1 MPDLTDTIVAEATPP
16 GRGSVRVIRI
26 SGSAAAALLGAAFVP
41 SGAKPM
47 ERPRRLC
54 LGTLL
59 SASGEAL
66 DRALAVWFPSPRSL
80 TGEDVAEI
88 QVHGGRGIVRGGL
101 ESLERL
107 GCRVALPGEF
117 SYRAYLNGKVSLM
130 EAEAVNALVEA
141 ETAAQAVR
149 LGGVL
154 HGRLSEDL
162 ADLRSELLS
171 LRADWEARIDFPE
184 ETGDGGADRNRVA
197 ALLERLS
204 RLEGDGRAARF
215 MREGWRLALVGRVN
229 TGKSSLF
236 NALLKRERALVT
248 PHAGTTRDVIEESI
262 EVGGYP
268 VVLQDTAGVRAARDP
283 VEAAGVERS
292 RETAGQAD
300 GTLFVYD
307 AAAGWGSEDE
317 NLLAGLERPPVGI
330 LANKRDLPQSG
341 QRREG
346 ALGVS
351 ARTGEGL
358 KEVVDLIE
366 GWMERS
372 LPRSIPALVCQ
383 RQVEAA
389 RRAADG
395 CREAMEALEAGHS
408 EEVALQGLGRA
419 QRAMDELLGG
429 GGAEHLY
436 DLIFARFCIG
446 K

>member
-1 MPDLTDTIVAEATPP
+1 M
-16 GRGSVRVIRI
+16 IRI
-26 SGSAAAALLGAAFVP
+26 SGSAAAALLGAAFVA
-41 SGAKPM
+41 SGVEPM

-59 SASGEAL
+59 SAAGEPL
-66 DRALAVWFPSPRSL
+66 DRVLAVWFPAPHSL

-88 QVHGGRGIVRGGL
+88 HVHGGRGIVRGGL

-107 GCRVALPGEF
+107 GGRVALPGEF

-149 LGGVL
+149 VGGML

-162 ADLRSELLS
+162 ANLRSELLS

-184 ETGDGGADRNRVA
+184 ETGDGGADRNRIA
-197 ALLERLS
+197 GLLERLA
-204 RLEGDGRAARF
+204 RLEEDGRAVRF

-248 PHAGTTRDVIEESI
+248 PHPGTTRDVIEESI

-268 VVLQDTAGVRAARDP
+268 VVLQDTAGVRAACDP
-283 VEAAGVERS
+283 VEAAGVVRS

-317 NLLAGLERPPVGI
+317 ILLAGLERPPIGI

-341 QRREG
+341 ERREG
-346 ALGVS
+346 ALWVS

-358 KEVVDLIE
+358 KEVVHLLE
-366 GWMERS
+366 RWMEGS
-372 LPRSIPALVCQ
+372 LPRSIPALVCE
-383 RQVEAA
+383 RQVEAV
-389 RRAADG
+389 RRASDG
-395 CREAMEALEAGHS
+395 CREAMEALRAGYS

-429 GGAEHLY
+429 SGGEQLY